1 MQTRLQSNSSS
12 INMSVSH
19 SILKDVQQQ
28 RSNTVAGYL
37 QNMAENTVSNTLPDF
52 QTHMNC
58 EQIHLFHPLKYE
70 SNLNL
75 SCVALE

>member
-1 MQTRLQSNSSS
+1 M
-12 INMSVSH
+12 NMSVSH

-28 RSNTVAGYL
+28 RRNTVAGYM
-37 QNMAENTVSNTLPDF
+37 QNMTEDTVLNILPDF
-52 QTHMNC
+52 QTHIC

>member
-1 MQTRLQSNSSS
+1 M
-12 INMSVSH
+12 NMSVSH
-19 SILKDVQQQ
+19 SILKDVQQK
-28 RSNTVAGYL
+28 RSNTVAGFM
-37 QNMAENTVSNTLPDF
+37 QNMAEDTVLNILPDF

-58 EQIHLFHPLKYE
+58 ENIHLFHPLKYE